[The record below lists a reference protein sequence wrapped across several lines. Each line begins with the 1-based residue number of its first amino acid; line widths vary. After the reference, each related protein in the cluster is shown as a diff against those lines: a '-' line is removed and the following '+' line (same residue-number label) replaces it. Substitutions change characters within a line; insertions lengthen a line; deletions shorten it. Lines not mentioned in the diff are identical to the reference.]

1 MKEESNKEN
10 ERERWR
16 EWLGGIN
23 REDGSRRE
31 GEGMERKAGG
41 LRGR

>member
-10 ERERWR
+10 ERRKVERMA
-16 EWLGGIN
+16 GGIN